1 MRVSSRGTHSILRSM
16 DTLIGTLIVAMATV
30 FTVEF
35 IGQLNFTPLDTR
47 VITAW
52 ITFPV
57 SLGYHYLLGTAYPV
71 NFVAAAASAFGALF
85 LGLVVERISS
95 AYTEVRRGRRGQ

>member
-1 MRVSSRGTHSILRSM
+1 M
-16 DTLIGTLIVAMATV
+16 DTLIVILIVAMATV

-57 SLGYHYLLGTAYPV
+57 SLGYHYLLGTEYPV
-71 NFVAAAASAFGALF
+71 NFVATAASSFLALF
-85 LGLVVERISS
+85 LGLIVERISS
-95 AYTEVRRGRRGQ
+95 AYTEIRRGRRG

>member
-1 MRVSSRGTHSILRSM
+1 M
-16 DTLIGTLIVAMATV
+16 DTLIGTLLVAMATV

-47 VITAW
+47 IITAW
-52 ITFPV
+52 ITFPIA
-57 SLGYHYLLGTAYPV
+57 LGYHSLLGTEYPI
-71 NFVAAAASAFGALF
+71 NFVATAASSFVALF
-85 LGLVVERISS
+85 LGLVVERIST

>member
-1 MRVSSRGTHSILRSM
+1 M

-35 IGQLNFTPLDTR
+35 IGQLNFTPIDTR
-47 VITAW
+47 IITAW

-57 SLGYHYLLGTAYPV
+57 SLGYHSLLGTEYPI
-71 NFVAAAASAFGALF
+71 NFVAAAASSFVALF
-85 LGLVVERISS
+85 LGLVVERIST
-95 AYTEVRRGRRGQ
+95 AYTEVRRGGRGR